1 MTTPVVALLM
11 PIYNYDSFKIST
23 LVHDARN
30 ALVGDLYREKVAF
43 THVLFC
49 DSDMVPAPHALHILL
64 QRNVDIIGAAY
75 TTRWA
80 HALSIH
86 LYNLDP
92 ASGFLQTVN
101 IDKRGIHKVDG
112 IGAGFMLISRKALDV
127 VAEYSLRHQYSID
140 NLGMSTA
147 VAQKLEAVSR
157 DLFAKTGYAR
167 WFDFLI
173 NPKTGLDYGEDTSFC
188 VKAKACGFQVHADS
202 TIDVG
207 HVGQFTFGLQH

>member
-11 PIYNYDSFKIST
+11 PIYNYDSFGFESRG
-23 LVHDARN
+23 A
-30 ALVGDLYREKVAF
+30 
-43 THVLFC
+43 
-49 DSDMVPAPHALHILL
+49 
-64 QRNVDIIGAAY
+64 IGQMIA
-75 TTRWA
+75 TSES
-80 HALSIH
+80 L
-86 LYNLDP
+86 
-92 ASGFLQTVN
+92 
-101 IDKRGIHKVDG
+101 GI
-112 IGAGFMLISRKALDV
+112 
-127 VAEYSLRHQYSID
+127 YSID

-173 NPKTGLDYGEDTSFC
+173 NPKTGIDYGEDTSFC

-207 HVGQFTFGLQH
+207 HVGQFTFGLQHYFQKRGVAQ